1 MTFASPGVL
10 LSAHGMALMSLF
22 RTLLVLLLALPVLLV
37 LAAWTQWD
45 AVSAEVFQ
53 ALSHTVLPDYV
64 WTTVQLCLLVGLGV
78 VVVGLSTAVAVTLFD
93 FPGRRVFEWALR
105 DGKDHFTPTDQV
117 IASPPI
123 VQLAPGSDALV
134 RLLRLTGAPVD
145 GEKAYRLVID
155 EVPNANRVRNMGVNL
170 AVRYALP
177 LFFVNPDASQS
188 KLVWTIENRGG
199 RKVLVSAN
207 SGDRSVRISDLA
219 IGGVKIAP
227 GLAGYVLGRSER
239 VFELPR
245 NAPNAGAISAETD
258 KGRLNAQVGR

>member
-1 MTFASPGVL
+1 
-10 LSAHGMALMSLF
+10 MAQRL
-22 RTLLVLLLALPVLLV
+22 RA
-37 LAAWTQWD
+37 
-45 AVSAEVFQ
+45 
-53 ALSHTVLPDYV
+53 
-64 WTTVQLCLLVGLGV
+64 CLLRSNYQCMRILMRRAIRLIGAACFACS
-78 VVVGLSTAVAVTLFD
+78 LSLAEADAASLSVSPIRVEVLQPATSGNVTLRNES
-93 FPGRRVFEWALR
+93 GRPLVGQVRVFEWALR

-188 KLVWTIENRGG
+188 KLVWTIENRSG
-199 RKVLVSAN
+199 RKVLVSVN

>member
-1 MTFASPGVL
+1 MRRAIRRIGAACFACS
-10 LSAHGMALMSLF
+10 LS
-22 RTLLVLLLALPVLLV
+22 
-37 LAAWTQWD
+37 LAAGG
-45 AVSAEVFQ
+45 AGSAASLSVSPIRVEVLQ
-53 ALSHTVLPDYV
+53 PATSGNVTLRNESGRA
-64 WTTVQLCLLVGLGV
+64 LVGQV
-78 VVVGLSTAVAVTLFD
+78 
-93 FPGRRVFEWALR
+93 RVFEWALR

-177 LFFVNPDASQS
+177 LFFVNPDASQP

-199 RKVLVSAN
+199 RKVLVSVN

-245 NAPNAGAISAETD
+245 NAPAGGAISAETD

>member
-1 MTFASPGVL
+1 MRRAIRLIGAACFACSLSLAEADAASLSVSPIRVEVL
-10 LSAHGMALMSLF
+10 QPATSGNV
-22 RTLLVLLLALPVLLV
+22 TLRNESGRP
-37 LAAWTQWD
+37 
-45 AVSAEVFQ
+45 
-53 ALSHTVLPDYV
+53 
-64 WTTVQLCLLVGLGV
+64 LVGQV
-78 VVVGLSTAVAVTLFD
+78 
-93 FPGRRVFEWALR
+93 RVFEWALR

-188 KLVWTIENRGG
+188 KLVWTIENRSG
-199 RKVLVSAN
+199 RKVLVSVN

>member
-1 MTFASPGVL
+1 MRRAIRLIGAACFACSLSLAEADAASLSVSPIRVEVL
-10 LSAHGMALMSLF
+10 QPATSGNV
-22 RTLLVLLLALPVLLV
+22 TLRNESGRP
-37 LAAWTQWD
+37 
-45 AVSAEVFQ
+45 
-53 ALSHTVLPDYV
+53 
-64 WTTVQLCLLVGLGV
+64 LVGQV
-78 VVVGLSTAVAVTLFD
+78 
-93 FPGRRVFEWALR
+93 RVFEWALR

-188 KLVWTIENRGG
+188 KLVWTIENRSG

>member
-1 MTFASPGVL
+1 MRRVIRRTGVACFACS
-10 LSAHGMALMSLF
+10 LS
-22 RTLLVLLLALPVLLV
+22 
-37 LAAWTQWD
+37 LAA
-45 AVSAEVFQ
+45 AGAGSAGSLSVSPIRVEVLQ
-53 ALSHTVLPDYV
+53 PATSGNVTLRNESGRP
-64 WTTVQLCLLVGLGV
+64 LVGQV
-78 VVVGLSTAVAVTLFD
+78 
-93 FPGRRVFEWALR
+93 RVFEWALR

-134 RLLRLTGAPVD
+134 RLLRLAGAPVD

-177 LFFVNPDASQS
+177 LFFVSPDASQP

-199 RKVLVSAN
+199 RKMLVSVN
-207 SGDRSVRISDLA
+207 SGDRSVRISNLS
-219 IGGVKIAP
+219 IGGVKVAP

>member
-1 MTFASPGVL
+1 MRRAIRLIGAACFACSLSLAEADAASLSVSPIRVEVL
-10 LSAHGMALMSLF
+10 QPATSGNV
-22 RTLLVLLLALPVLLV
+22 TLRNESGRP
-37 LAAWTQWD
+37 
-45 AVSAEVFQ
+45 
-53 ALSHTVLPDYV
+53 
-64 WTTVQLCLLVGLGV
+64 LVGQV
-78 VVVGLSTAVAVTLFD
+78 
-93 FPGRRVFEWALR
+93 RVFEWALR

-123 VQLAPGSDALV
+123 VQLAPGSDGLV